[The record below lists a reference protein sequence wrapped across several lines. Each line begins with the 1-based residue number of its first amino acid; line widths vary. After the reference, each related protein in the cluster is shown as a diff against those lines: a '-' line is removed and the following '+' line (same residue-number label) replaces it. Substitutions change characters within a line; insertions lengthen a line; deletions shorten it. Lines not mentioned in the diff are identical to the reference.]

1 MVCKRFRQMGS
12 HRSQRCKRCSEPH
25 WRHLR
30 CTGILINLKQ
40 LSAGSSEPAF
50 SVKRLSKTGLPTAD
64 SPVPYLLKLHQN
76 RRSRRSQGASKNFLI
91 AILRKIFSSIVF
103 LLFRIYGRSGGIR
116 NAPYNINEVTVRPIL
131 CFIAKTQILQTPG
144 TADASER
151 RAPPPIPGNTSRLPS
166 GTTPGEVSPPAALPA
181 DSRYPPAPVHGI

>member
-1 MVCKRFRQMGS
+1 MHSDSNFHTAALCRLFGAGFF
-12 HRSQRCKRCSEPH
+12 SE
-25 WRHLR
+25 
-30 CTGILINLKQ
+30 TIIKNGT
-40 LSAGSSEPAF
+40 A
-50 SVKRLSKTGLPTAD
+50 TAD

-116 NAPYNINEVTVRPIL
+116 DAPNINDVTVRPIL
-131 CFIAKTQILQTPG
+131 CFIAKTKILQTPG